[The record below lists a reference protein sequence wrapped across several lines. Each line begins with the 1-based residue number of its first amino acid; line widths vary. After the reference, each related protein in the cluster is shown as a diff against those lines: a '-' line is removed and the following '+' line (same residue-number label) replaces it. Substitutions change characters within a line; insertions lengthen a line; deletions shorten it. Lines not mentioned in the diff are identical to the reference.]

1 MKGGVGEMGEWNY
14 EQAAH
19 LLRRA
24 GFGGTPED
32 IEFFLVLGREGAV
45 DYLVNYEQVDDSAME
60 QALDRARFLE
70 TEPGRQL
77 SVGQIQQWWLFRM
90 IHTKRPLLEKMTL
103 FWHDHFATAVSKVV
117 NRQLMLR
124 QNELFRRLA
133 LGNFREMLVEVAQD
147 PAMILW
153 LDNNTNVKGSPN
165 ENFARELMELFTTGI
180 TDVITG
186 EENYTERDIQEAAR
200 AFTGWTIRR
209 GRFFFNAGQHDF
221 GEKTVLGHTGE
232 LGGEDVVDI
241 LVERRATARFLAK
254 KLLEFFVH
262 PDPEPELIEEIADV
276 YLDSNYDVRTVV
288 REVLLS
294 EAFSSERALLA
305 NVKSPVEFVVGMIR
319 ELKVD
324 VQMRFLVGP
333 LALMEQ
339 VLFNPPTVAGWDWG
353 LGWINTATLL
363 TRYNVA
369 SALASVRQ
377 ARGAE
382 FDPARLLPEGEVPSA
397 EAVVDHFLRILGP
410 LPVSS
415 ETRQA
420 LIDYLNGEGPFEL
433 NARTID
439 KQVRGLIHLILTLP
453 EYQLN

>member
-1 MKGGVGEMGEWNY
+1 MAEWNY

-32 IEFFLVLGREGAV
+32 IEFFLVLGHEGAV
-45 DYLVNYEQVDDSAME
+45 DYLVNYEQVSDSAME
-60 QALDRARFLE
+60 QALERRGYLE
-70 TEPGRQL
+70 TERGQQL
-77 SVGQIQQWWLFRM
+77 PLANIQQWWLFRM

-117 NRQLMLR
+117 SRPLMLQ

-133 LGNFREMLVEVAQD
+133 LGNFREMLVGVSQD
-147 PAMILW
+147 PAMIVW

-165 ENFARELMELFTTGI
+165 ENFARELMELFTLGI

-186 EENYTERDIQEAAR
+186 EPNYTETDIQEAAR

-209 GRFFFNAGQHDF
+209 GRFFFNASQHDF
-221 GEKTVLGHTGE
+221 GQKTVLGRTGDW
-232 LGGEDVVDI
+232 GGEDIVEI
-241 LVERRATARFLAK
+241 LVELRATARFLAR
-254 KLLEFFVH
+254 KLLEFFVY
-262 PDPEPELIEEIADV
+262 PDPEPELIEAIADV
-276 YLDSNYDVRTVV
+276 YLDSNYDMRTVV
-288 REVLLS
+288 RQILLS
-294 EAFSSERALLA
+294 EVFMSEKALLA
-305 NVKSPVEFVVGMIR
+305 NVKSPVELVVGMIR
-319 ELKVD
+319 ELKAEID
-324 VQMRFLVGP
+324 TRFLLGP

-339 VLFNPPTVAGWDWG
+339 MLFNPPTVAGWDWG

-369 SALASVRQ
+369 SALASVRKT
-377 ARGAE
+377 RGAA
-382 FDPARLLPEGEVPSA
+382 FDPARLLPKGGLQSA
-397 EAVVDHFLRILGP
+397 EEVVDHFLHILGP
-410 LPVSS
+410 LPVASL
-415 ETRQA
+415 TRQA
-420 LIDYLNGEGPFEL
+420 LIDYLNGDGPFEL

-439 KQVRGLIHLILTLP
+439 KQIRGLIHLILTLP